1 MNTADMKFLSL
12 WSLHCEN
19 QRKLKT
25 RPPSFKN
32 AHILRPAQVP
42 ACPWFGVAIC
52 LIKQSRGFV
61 FWEDKVVFS
70 SGKASYIVGLG
81 IFQEQEARAGAL
93 VSLGVQLREAESA
106 GSGYNQNIQSGGS
119 YLQNA
124 SLLTQPGLRDGHRSG
139 FLNSKTMQ
147 LTKMLT
153 FTKFYTSFQ
162 THCVP
167 VMPSFTTPLSDNPAH
182 RFSGKYRVVHR
193 VKYQFLAS
201 FVSSQLISNL

>member
-1 MNTADMKFLSL
+1 MNTADIKFLSL

-42 ACPWFGVAIC
+42 TYPWFGVAIC

-61 FWEDKVVFS
+61 FWEDKVVS
-70 SGKASYIVGLG
+70 SSEKASYIVGLG
-81 IFQEQEARAGAL
+81 IFQEQEGRDGAL
-93 VSLGVQLREAESA
+93 VSLGVQLREQTVVITRTSRV
-106 GSGYNQNIQSGGS
+106 GCS

-124 SLLTQPGLRDGHRSG
+124 SLLTQPRLRDGHRSG
-139 FLNSKTMQ
+139 FLNNKILQ

-153 FTKFYTSFQ
+153 YTKFYTSFQ

-167 VMPSFTTPLSDNPAH
+167 VMPSFTTPVSDNPAH
-182 RFSGKYRVVHR
+182 RFSGKYKVVHR
-193 VKYQFLAS
+193 VKYKFLAS
-201 FVSSQLISNL
+201 FISSQLISNL